1 MSSDVMR
8 TSITASKQT
17 VEILKELR
25 FDLRVE
31 TIEEVILKLV
41 EEHKSK
47 EAT

>member
-1 MSSDVMR
+1 MSSDVER

-41 EEHKSK
+41 KEHKDR

>member
-1 MSSDVMR
+1 MSSDIER

-41 EEHKSK
+41 EEHKDR
-47 EAT
+47 EAA